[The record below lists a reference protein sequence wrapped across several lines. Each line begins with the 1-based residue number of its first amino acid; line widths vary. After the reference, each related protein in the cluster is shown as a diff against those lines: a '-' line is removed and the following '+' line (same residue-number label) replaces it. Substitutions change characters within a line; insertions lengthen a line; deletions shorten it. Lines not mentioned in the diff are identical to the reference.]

1 MLSPQISRSPGGTG
15 VCLALLRAL
24 FVPRVPGRRAAGAGG
39 VGRERL
45 DAEAGQGAR
54 GGERGAEGCWE
65 APDISHTHTA

>member
-1 MLSPQISRSPGGTG
+1 MSSAAPGA
-15 VCLALLRAL
+15 VRAA
-24 FVPRVPGRRAAGAGG
+24 RARAAGGGRRAAGAGG

-65 APDISHTHTA
+65 APDISHTHAA